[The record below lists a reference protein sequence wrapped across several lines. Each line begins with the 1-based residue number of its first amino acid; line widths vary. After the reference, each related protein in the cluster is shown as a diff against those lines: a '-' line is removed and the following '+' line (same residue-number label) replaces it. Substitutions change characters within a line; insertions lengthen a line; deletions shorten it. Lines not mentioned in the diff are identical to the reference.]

1 MVTGAAAAASG
12 LTVIT
17 CKSSSG
23 RKTRRSTT
31 TRNCS
36 SAKRIVELLAFTTC
50 AIIWKIDHSKL
61 WAAVT
66 ERRQGGNETHRIYK
80 LVGILWLV
88 KLSEGDGEEG

>member
-1 MVTGAAAAASG
+1 M
-12 LTVIT
+12 
-17 CKSSSG
+17 
-23 RKTRRSTT
+23 
-31 TRNCS
+31 
-36 SAKRIVELLAFTTC
+36 LAFTTC

-88 KLSEGDGEEG
+88 KLSEGDGEEEG

>member
-1 MVTGAAAAASG
+1 MSEHELGRLNFRGRHFWYTGATSG
-12 LTVIT
+12 LTVFT

-36 SAKRIVELLAFTTC
+36 SAKRMVELLAFTTC
-50 AIIWKIDHSKL
+50 AIICKTDRRKL
-61 WAAVT
+61 DKEE
-66 ERRQGGNETHRIYK
+66 ERDQTHRIYK

-88 KLSEGDGEEG
+88 KL

>member
-1 MVTGAAAAASG
+1 MVTGAAAAASN

-50 AIIWKIDHSKL
+50 AIIWKIDQRKL
-61 WAAVT
+61 WPGVT
-66 ERRQGGNETHRIYK
+66 ERITHRIYK

-88 KLSEGDGEEG
+88 KLSEGDGEEEG